1 MSRTTTNPRKRPG
14 ADGRMTSDAAIRR
27 AKLQEIDAT
36 GSTEGMNARSVARF
50 WEKGYLEQ
58 NGAYTRL
65 TRKGRAVATG
75 KIGAA
80 GRGAVDFD
88 TANRAA
94 SRAGGQNTTGG
105 HAARA
110 AALYGSGTRKE
121 TKAERMER
129 EAEHKRHQA
138 EESKQY
144 RRILPG
150 YALKI
155 ALSDGSSIT
164 REHLDDL
171 TADGWQILPAG
182 TVPAKVGRT
191 LAGQEISRDTAAPF
205 WNPEALGPTGK
216 ARAVIVWSHHKLD
229 RDTVESFRAAGW
241 DISSAPK
248 RYREEPAPVKNP
260 NEPMNEYAEELRE
273 NLKKWKSTLRKMNNA
288 ERTHKFELAQKLFDE
303 LEKLEKEHFQI
314 QKKYGRERKTTPN
327 PRKRPKKNP
336 SAAEDAMGPHVS
348 AAARLA
354 VKKAAAFF
362 GRDDLVK
369 QVREIHIDDDVI
381 AAVEIGG
388 FIALEYDSHKFD
400 GKNRV
405 YRHETDV
412 KRKLYISTSG
422 DMIFVIPPFK
432 VTKRGIEG

>member
-1 MSRTTTNPRKRPG
+1 MSRTTANPRKRPG
-14 ADGRMTSDAAIRR
+14 TDGRLTSDAAIRR
-27 AKLQEIDAT
+27 AKLQEIAAT
-36 GSTEGMNARSVARF
+36 GSTEGMNARSINRF
-50 WEKGYLEQ
+50 WEKGYLQES
-58 NGAYTRL
+58 NGRITL
-65 TRKGRAVATG
+65 TKRGKAVAAG

-121 TKAERMER
+121 TKAERLER

-216 ARAVIVWSHHKLD
+216 ARAVIVWSHHQLD
-229 RDTVESFRAAGW
+229 RNTVESFRAAGW

-260 NEPMNEYAEELRE
+260 
-273 NLKKWKSTLRKMNNA
+273 
-288 ERTHKFELAQKLFDE
+288 
-303 LEKLEKEHFQI
+303 
-314 QKKYGRERKTTPN
+314 
-327 PRKRPKKNP
+327 RKRPKKNP
-336 SAAEDAMGPHVS
+336 SAAEDAIGSHVS

-388 FIALEYDSHKFD
+388 FIALEYDSKKFD
-400 GKNRV
+400 GRNRV

-412 KRKLYISTSG
+412 KRKIYISTSG

>member
-1 MSRTTTNPRKRPG
+1 
-14 ADGRMTSDAAIRR
+14 
-27 AKLQEIDAT
+27 
-36 GSTEGMNARSVARF
+36 
-50 WEKGYLEQ
+50 
-58 NGAYTRL
+58 
-65 TRKGRAVATG
+65 
-75 KIGAA
+75 
-80 GRGAVDFD
+80 
-88 TANRAA
+88 
-94 SRAGGQNTTGG
+94 
-105 HAARA
+105 
-110 AALYGSGTRKE
+110 
-121 TKAERMER
+121 MER

-216 ARAVIVWSHHKLD
+216 ARAVIVWSHHQLD
-229 RDTVESFRAAGW
+229 RNTVESFRAAGW

-260 NEPMNEYAEELRE
+260 
-273 NLKKWKSTLRKMNNA
+273 
-288 ERTHKFELAQKLFDE
+288 
-303 LEKLEKEHFQI
+303 
-314 QKKYGRERKTTPN
+314 
-327 PRKRPKKNP
+327 RKRPKKNP
-336 SAAEDAMGPHVS
+336 SAAEDAIGSHVS

-388 FIALEYDSHKFD
+388 FIALEYDSKKFD
-400 GKNRV
+400 GRNRV

-412 KRKLYISTSG
+412 KRKIYISTSG